1 MSNFSR
7 ISEALKYIDEHI
19 EEPVN
24 LHMLAERFSFSGYY
38 FHRLFSVIV
47 GKPLAEYIRDRRI
60 LYACKQL
67 SNTKKTVLDI
77 ALDSG
82 FHSAQSFSRA
92 FKKIQ
97 GMSPMEY
104 RKQGCQPVI
113 VTADELVKKFTNRL
127 KGGTFLNPDIIKR
140 DKLIIAGAFGD
151 GDKTGDVW
159 KAFEK
164 LSDEKPLNNA
174 LSGNGYEIRVYDEN
188 KCTVYVGY
196 EVSDKAVDSAYS
208 VFELPQSKYASFAVY
223 TAFGYD
229 SENNAID
236 QWLKTNEDGYSK
248 RLLNESLHYCVEY
261 YDERFNGNAEDSIVE
276 IWIPIEKK

>member
-104 RKQGCQPVI
+104 RKQGCQLVI
-113 VTADELVKKFTNRL
+113 VTADELVKKC
-127 KGGTFLNPDIIKR
+127 KSLN
-140 DKLIIAGAFGD
+140 
-151 GDKTGDVW
+151 
-159 KAFEK
+159 
-164 LSDEKPLNNA
+164 
-174 LSGNGYEIRVYDEN
+174 
-188 KCTVYVGY
+188 
-196 EVSDKAVDSAYS
+196 
-208 VFELPQSKYASFAVY
+208 
-223 TAFGYD
+223 
-229 SENNAID
+229 
-236 QWLKTNEDGYSK
+236 
-248 RLLNESLHYCVEY
+248 
-261 YDERFNGNAEDSIVE
+261 
-276 IWIPIEKK
+276 